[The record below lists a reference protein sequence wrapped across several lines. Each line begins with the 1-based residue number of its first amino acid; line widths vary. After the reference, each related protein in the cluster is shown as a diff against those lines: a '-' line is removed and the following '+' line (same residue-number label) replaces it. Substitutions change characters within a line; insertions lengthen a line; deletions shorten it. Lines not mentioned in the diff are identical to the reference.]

1 MRTRFLPFAALAF
14 ALLNPVLAR
23 ADLCVIVHP
32 DNPVLAMTPSQISDL
47 YLGRARGFDNNG
59 LTNSARATLYEQP
72 ENSPLREAF
81 FRSINGMSLNHVTAY
96 WARLR
101 FSGQVLPPE
110 MLADSRAILEK
121 VNTNRNAIGYIESDL
136 VDRSVKVVLRLKQ

>member
-1 MRTRFLPFAALAF
+1 MDSRLLPIAALIF
-14 ALLNPVLAR
+14 ALLCPVQVR

-32 DNPVLAMTPSQISDL
+32 DNPVQTLTASQISDL
-47 YLGRARGFDNNG
+47 YLGRARGFDSNG
-59 LTNSARATLYEQP
+59 LTNSTHATIYEQP

-81 FRSINGMSLNHVTAY
+81 FRSINGMSLNRVTAY

-110 MLADSRAILEK
+110 GLPDSRTVLNK
-121 VNTNRNAIGYIESDL
+121 VNTNPNAIGYIESDL